1 MMKKFLMLGFSLL
14 TVAGFAQEK
23 FQAINLDYMDTD
35 VRPQDDFYNFV
46 NGNWMKTAEIPSD
59 RARWGSFDE
68 LRENTD
74 MVTLGILKGLLGKN
88 HVKGSDEQKIDDLY
102 ESYIDFDARNKTG
115 LAPLE
120 TYLNKIDNIKNIK
133 DLQAYLTEVTPIGL
147 NSLYGFYVHS
157 HMKNSQ
163 QNAVY
168 LTSARLGLGKA
179 YYQKVDEAN
188 TNTLAQYSD
197 FINKMYAY
205 TNDRTRDLK
214 GPRIVQFEK
223 DIASHLLTIEEQR
236 DSRKRF
242 NPYAVKDLNNLSKN
256 IDLVK
261 FFSDLGV
268 KTDSVIIGELDYFK
282 NLDKIINQDNL
293 PTIKQYLKFH
303 LVDGMS
309 SYLTKELDEL
319 SFDFYGRQLRGQQE
333 QRDLEK
339 RGLEF
344 INGSVG
350 ELLGKLYVKDNFP
363 PQAKES
369 AEEMIDYLFKS
380 FRVHINDLEW
390 MSADTKVKALEKLNK
405 FSVKI
410 GYPDEWRD
418 YSDLEIIS
426 HKEDAALFKNVMN
439 IRKWRYNYMFD
450 KIGKEVDRTEW
461 AMSPQTVNAYFRP
474 SNNEIV
480 FPAAIL
486 QYPFYDYRADAAV
499 NFGGIGA
506 VIGHEISH
514 GFDDSG
520 ALYDGDGNLIDW
532 WTERDFELFNEAG
545 KALAEQYSAYEPV
558 PGNFINGEFTLGEN
572 IGDLGGVS
580 VAYDALLMYLK
591 DKGNP
596 GKIDGFTQEQRFFI
610 SWATIWR
617 TKSTEEALINQI
629 KTDPHSPGYYRAFG
643 PIINVDGFHE
653 AFDVK
658 EGDKMYKAPKDRIKI
673 W

>member
-1 MMKKFLMLGFSLL
+1 MLGISLL

-23 FQAINLDYMDTD
+23 FHAINLDYMDAD

-59 RARWGSFDE
+59 RSRWGSFDE

-74 MVTLGILKGLLGKN
+74 MVTLNILKDLLGKN
-88 HVKGSDEQKIDDLY
+88 HAKGSDEQKIDDLY
-102 ESYIDFDARNKTG
+102 EAYIDFDARNKTG
-115 LAPLE
+115 LKPLQ
-120 TYLNKIDNIKNIK
+120 TYLNKIDKIQNLN

-147 NSLYGFYVHS
+147 NSFYGFYVHS

-179 YYQKVDEAN
+179 YYQKEDDAN
-188 TNTLAQYSD
+188 KNTLAQYSD

-214 GPRIVQFEK
+214 GPKIVQFEK
-223 DIASHLLTIEEQR
+223 DIAAHLLTIEEQR

-261 FFSDLGV
+261 HFSDLGV
-268 KTDSVIIGELDYFK
+268 ATDSVIIGELEYFK
-282 NLDKIINQDNL
+282 NLDKIINQKNL
-293 PTIKQYLKFH
+293 TTIKQYLKFH

-369 AEEMIDYLFKS
+369 AEEMIDYLFRS

-410 GYPDEWRD
+410 GYPDKWRD
-418 YSDLEIIS
+418 YSELEIIS

-439 IRKWRYNYMFD
+439 LRDWRYKQMFD

-532 WTERDFELFNEAG
+532 WTESDFELFNEAG

-558 PGNFINGEFTLGEN
+558 SGNFVNGDFTLGEN

-580 VAYDALLMYLK
+580 VAYDALLMYLN

-617 TKSTEEALINQI
+617 TKSTEEALLNQI
-629 KTDPHSPGYYRAFG
+629 RTDPHSPGYYRAFG
-643 PIINVDGFHE
+643 PIINVDGFHK

-658 EGDKMYKAPKDRIKI
+658 KGDKMYKAPKDRIKI